1 VARKISASEIKVR
14 RAGKLRGPKYDF
26 KHTQPAELG
35 SSLSASDTKELARL
49 VRKYGRQA
57 VAAAAQ
63 EVPLRGKGR
72 PSRGLLPY
80 YEGMHVAD
88 WIEEQAE
95 EHRLAGHRAPYKRA
109 VNDLYELQYGGG
121 RQDRDPEKFAKTIK
135 KKYQQGRRDLQL
147 VKEAATRQQAGI
159 QLQKGRK

>member
-72 PSRGLLPY
+72 PSRGLLP
-80 YEGMHVAD
+80 
-88 WIEEQAE
+88 
-95 EHRLAGHRAPYKRA
+95 
-109 VNDLYELQYGGG
+109 
-121 RQDRDPEKFAKTIK
+121 
-135 KKYQQGRRDLQL
+135 
-147 VKEAATRQQAGI
+147 
-159 QLQKGRK
+159 